1 MTERDSRTAKRA
13 TSPLRGG
20 DPRPVGR
27 GEGRR
32 APSETVE
39 SARAHSWLP
48 AEPRPAS
55 PRWGRARWSRIVL
68 ADLGA
73 CREKRFRRRLA
84 RRSRA
89 RVGWGPPKTTL
100 FGGGASCPVMDD
112 TTERRRALP
121 DRLLALNDSH
131 GRFPA

>member
-48 AEPRPAS
+48 AEPCPAS
-55 PRWGRARWSRIVL
+55 PRWGRARWSRVVL
-68 ADLGA
+68 ADLARNWFAARADRGEMPRFTVLPFAVLGLLAGA
-73 CREKRFRRRLA
+73 CGAPE
-84 RRSRA
+84 
-89 RVGWGPPKTTL
+89 PP
-100 FGGGASCPVMDD
+100 AP
-112 TTERRRALP
+112 
-121 DRLLALNDSH
+121 
-131 GRFPA
+131 